1 MIPAS
6 ELIIFALPYANT
18 RRFFAPLNINSTL
31 SHLLDDG
38 VVIFFIIVIYSIRL
52 LITDM
57 LSAGVLTIFRNFK
70 GLFTNFNI
78 LR

>member
-6 ELIIFALPYANT
+6 EFISHAFEYAKL
-18 RRFFAPLNINSTL
+18 RRFLAPLNINSTL

-38 VVIFFIIVIYSIRL
+38 VVIFFIIVFYSIRL